1 MRLWTVLTVLFFA
14 APAWGE
20 VWKPVTVGKVDG
32 LSNIVVSKDG
42 KTAYAVAQGKYFAVT
57 IDGRLNGPVEAP
69 IWPSPP
75 TDMIPHGNVA
85 VGQNHIKKAW
95 LVQPTL
101 RYGHGALG
109 DKIEARGFKVQLRDG
124 RELVYELAD
133 QYVFEDLSP
142 RLADVDGDGLD
153 EIILVRASL
162 SEGAAVSIYRVG
174 ERRLEHFA
182 VSLSIG
188 LAYRWLNPV
197 GVADFDADGEMDV
210 AVVEMPHLGRSL
222 VIYSRTASRLKER
235 GRLSGFSNHHMGSTI
250 LDLSVAFD
258 VNNDGVV
265 DMILPDEERRLLQ
278 AMTFKGGEFKRIAE
292 GPVGAV
298 ITTSVV
304 AGDFNGNGAIDFV
317 YGRADGTIEAV
328 FR

>member
-1 MRLWTVLTVLFFA
+1 MRFWAVFTILFFA
-14 APAWGE
+14 TPAFAE
-20 VWKPVTVGKVDG
+20 TWKPVIVGKVDG
-32 LSNIVVSKDG
+32 LTDIVASKDG
-42 KTAYAVAQGKYFAVT
+42 KTAYVVADDKYFAVT
-57 IDGRLNGPVEAP
+57 IDGGLNGPVEAP
-69 IWPSPP
+69 VWPKPP
-75 TDMIPHGNVA
+75 ADMIPHGEVA
-85 VGQNHIKKAW
+85 NGRNHIEKAW

-109 DKIEARGFKVQLRDG
+109 DKIEAGGFKVRLTDG
-124 RELVYELAD
+124 RELVYALAE

-153 EIILVRASL
+153 EIILVRSSL

-182 VSLSIG
+182 VSPSIG
-188 LAYRWLNPV
+188 HAYRWLNPV

-222 VIYSRTASRLKER
+222 VIYSRTAARLKER
-235 GRLSGFSNHHMGSTI
+235 GRLAGFSNHDMGSVI
-250 LDLSVAFD
+250 LDLSVSFD
-258 VNNDGVV
+258 VNDDGVV
-265 DMILPDEERRLLQ
+265 DMILPDEERRLIQ
-278 AMTFKGGEFKRIAE
+278 AMTFKGGEFKRLAE

-304 AGDFNGNGAIDFV
+304 AGDFNGNGATDII
-317 YGRADGTIEAV
+317 YGRADGTVEAV